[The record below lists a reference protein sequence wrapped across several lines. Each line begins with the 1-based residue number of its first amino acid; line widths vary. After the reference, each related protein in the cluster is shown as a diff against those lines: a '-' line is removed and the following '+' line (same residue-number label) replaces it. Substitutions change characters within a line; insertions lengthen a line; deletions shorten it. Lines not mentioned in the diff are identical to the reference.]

1 MRLSDIKPLV
11 EDRGRFITQ
20 TFTIDNDRTAPLSSL
35 IRDLKDSIMGHSHM
49 HVRTNAEL
57 FDILEEVGLR
67 GERLIDMSKWATM
80 PKRTIIARKKI

>member
-1 MRLSDIKPLV
+1 MRLIDIKPLV
-11 EDRGRFITQ
+11 KDRGRFITQ

-35 IRDLKDSIMGHSHM
+35 IWNLKDSIMGHSHM

-67 GERLIDMSKWATM
+67 GERLIDMSKWTTM